1 MSDITIV
8 TAYFDIGRGN
18 WNNSERGN
26 NKYINYFKFWAR
38 IKNNLIVYTTKE
50 FANEILSI
58 RKDFGLEEKTK
69 VIIVDDYKA
78 FDRDLYNRIEKV
90 MNNDI
95 SKTFHKDIKR
105 PESWNVDYNYVVM
118 LKWYCIE
125 DVISK
130 KYINNNSIIA
140 WLDFGFNHGG
150 KDGLINEEDFNFLW
164 EYNFPNKIHL
174 FTHQKIDVNIPI
186 FEIVRNMD
194 VYIRGNIMV
203 AYVDLWRDFIL
214 LAKESML
221 SLLRCGLC
229 DDDQTIE
236 LMAYYERP
244 ELFEIHDVDT
254 WYDGLKLFGGEHF
267 IERKKEYKKNK
278 KYKLYKKKAKAY
290 KFNGSYKKA
299 IRYYIKYYKE
309 KYLHFN

>member
-1 MSDITIV
+1 MKKI
-8 TAYFDIGRGN
+8 
-18 WNNSERGN
+18 
-26 NKYINYFKFWAR
+26 
-38 IKNNLIVYTTKE
+38 LISY
-50 FANEILSI
+50 
-58 RKDFGLEEKTK
+58 G
-69 VIIVDDYKA
+69 
-78 FDRDLYNRIEKV
+78 
-90 MNNDI
+90 
-95 SKTFHKDIKR
+95 
-105 PESWNVDYNYVVM
+105 
-118 LKWYCIE
+118 
-125 DVISK
+125 
-130 KYINNNSIIA
+130 SII
-140 WLDFGFNHGG
+140 
-150 KDGLINEEDFNFLW
+150 IS
-164 EYNFPNKIHL
+164 NKIHL